1 MMTALT
7 KTRRARGTTRAAAGV
22 CGEVMV
28 GAASRRRGDR
38 ETRGLGENPG
48 FQFLKAMV
56 GAVLASPSLLDGS
69 HGARDAGLLATYAER
84 TLPQLVRG
92 GVVRVQCTSGTEPM
106 LKRAGIKRPMRFE
119 AYEVAVIKDRFNR
132 LQLSPA
138 TKGGAES

>member
-1 MMTALT
+1 MSTATTT
-7 KTRRARGTTRAAAGV
+7 KRRRQGATHAVTGTRSTRT
-22 CGEVMV
+22 V
-28 GAASRRRGDR
+28 GAASRRRGDT
-38 ETRGLGENPG
+38 ETKGQGENPG

-56 GAVLASPSLLDGS
+56 GAVLASPSLRDGS

-92 GVVRVQCTSGTEPM
+92 GVVRVQCTSGTEAM
-106 LKRAGIKRPMRFE
+106 LKRAGIKRPVRFE
-119 AYEVAVIKDRFNR
+119 AYEVVVIKDRFNR